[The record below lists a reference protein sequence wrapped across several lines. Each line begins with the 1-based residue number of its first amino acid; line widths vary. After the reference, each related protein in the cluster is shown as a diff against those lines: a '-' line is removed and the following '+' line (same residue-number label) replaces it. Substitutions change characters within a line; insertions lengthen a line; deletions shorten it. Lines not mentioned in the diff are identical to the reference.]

1 MSSILRNLRS
11 CAALEYYYQSSLD
24 ASIILLMLYNIIGY
38 MQEGRSLKN
47 AIVNRTREV
56 SNTNKNEKK

>member
-1 MSSILRNLRS
+1 
-11 CAALEYYYQSSLD
+11 LEYYYQSSLD
-24 ASIILLMLYNIIGY
+24 ASIILLYNIIGY

-47 AIVNRTREV
+47 AIVNLTREV